1 MSEAERQRKMAQALE
16 AKRIEMERA
25 ATSAPSVVTTQA
37 SKQAPAAKQPA
48 DVPSVSDVE
57 VAAARRKALIDQQR
71 ELTQIARKA
80 SESIHQPTTDGDLP
94 TSTEPPGTPATDR
107 DVEAIFGAGDAMLN
121 AHVANVFAEVRTEV
135 VRPTDQ
141 QKRRRKR
148 DRTGGG
154 RQPQRKR
161 LDARK
166 ETEFR
171 FGLRRLLYD
180 ESRSIDEVHCSN
192 IEGQVWS
199 RGSRQSVE
207 AAVEYVNEKA
217 EDAIIPEDLRDE
229 IARLIREF
237 TTRR

>member
-16 AKRIEMERA
+16 AKRIEMERQR
-25 ATSAPSVVTTQA
+25 TSAPSAVTAQA
-37 SKQAPAAKQPA
+37 SKQGACGEQPA

-57 VAAARRKALIDQQR
+57 VACLREESAHRSQRNSPRSHARHRNR
-71 ELTQIARKA
+71 
-80 SESIHQPTTDGDLP
+80 SINRPRTVISQLRPNA
-94 TSTEPPGTPATDR
+94 PATLPPIVMSKQSSALETPR
-107 DVEAIFGAGDAMLN
+107 RML
-121 AHVANVFAEVRTEV
+121 NVFAEVRTEV

-171 FGLRRLLYD
+171 SGLRRLLYD

-207 AAVEYVNEKA
+207 AAVEYLNEKA

>member
-1 MSEAERQRKMAQALE
+1 M
-16 AKRIEMERA
+16 
-25 ATSAPSVVTTQA
+25 
-37 SKQAPAAKQPA
+37 
-48 DVPSVSDVE
+48 SDVD
-57 VAAARRKALIDQQR
+57 AAMKALIDQQR
-71 ELTQIARKA
+71 ELTHRTQGIGIDP
-80 SESIHQPTTDGDLP
+80 STDTDGDPQLRPNAPAPLP
-94 TSTEPPGTPATDR
+94 PIVMSKQ
-107 DVEAIFGAGDAMLN
+107 FGAGDALSN